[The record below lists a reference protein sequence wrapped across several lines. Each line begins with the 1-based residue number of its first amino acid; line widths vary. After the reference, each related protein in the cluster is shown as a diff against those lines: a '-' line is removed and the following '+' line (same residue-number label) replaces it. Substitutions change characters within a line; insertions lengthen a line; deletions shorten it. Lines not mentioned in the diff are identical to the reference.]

1 MNTKKLF
8 KTQDLALISVFSAL
22 WIGLNLVV
30 APLSFILTG
39 LPVIHDFLVFFLL
52 LIVVWAT
59 GKFGAASFV
68 GVVGSIIVLF
78 AGGPPPMV
86 GFAACAILFD
96 FILILNHHKLT
107 TKLFSIVTAV
117 MATVLSAYVAAN
129 INGLII
135 LGFQTAFSATVW
147 SAENLVGAVLSLVV
161 AWPIIGLLERSKVQQ
176 IKT

>member
-1 MNTKKLF
+1 
-8 KTQDLALISVFSAL
+8 
-22 WIGLNLVV
+22 
-30 APLSFILTG
+30 
-39 LPVIHDFLVFFLL
+39 
-52 LIVVWAT
+52 
-59 GKFGAASFV
+59 
-68 GVVGSIIVLF
+68 
-78 AGGPPPMV
+78 MV